1 MEKEYTTINVLHKKD
16 HYEFLKENGEFIC
29 TCDHNE
35 LKETMEEIVNE
46 QENKHITFAIK
57 KV

>member
-1 MEKEYTTINVLHKKD
+1 VLHKKD
-16 HYEFLKENGEFIC
+16 YYEFLKESGEFIC

-46 QENKHITFAIK
+46 QENEHITFAIK